1 MLDLGYLPGSY
12 GAADVQMFTAP
23 ATASNTQWHTWMKP
37 RGKSMVNIICL
48 GGGAGGGGGFT
59 GATTTAR
66 GGGGGG
72 GSSGGS
78 RFIGPLACLPDV
90 LYIQVGAGGIGVG
103 SGGGTAGSGVFSYV
117 SIAPSTTAS
126 NALLISGN
134 AVPVGGGTGT
144 GAAAGAAGTAGTLAT
159 IATCPLA
166 GLGFFY
172 AIGGSAGII
181 GAAASNTPGTTHNIP
196 VTSVLTMGGGSGAG
210 VSTVGQTG
218 GLINAI
224 SGSYLSEMAPS
235 PAAIGADG
243 CGGFM
248 LFKGLFSYC
257 GMGGGSADNAVGG
270 NGGIGG
276 PGSGGGGGGGGTTG
290 GRGGDGGNGLVIF
303 VSW

>member
-1 MLDLGYLPGSY
+1 
-12 GAADVQMFTAP
+12 MFTAP
-23 ATASNTQWHTWMKP
+23 ATVTNNQWHTWIKP
-37 RGKSMVNIICL
+37 RGKSMVNIICI

-78 RFIGPLACLPDV
+78 RFVGSLALLPDV
-90 LYIQVGAGGIGVG
+90 LYAQVGAGGIGVG
-103 SGGGTAGSGVFSYV
+103 SGGGAAGSGVFSYV
-117 SIAPSTTAS
+117 TIAPNVTAS

-134 AVPVGGGTGT
+134 AAPVGGGTGT

-159 IATCPLA
+159 APNCALS
-166 GLGFFY
+166 GLGMFF
-172 AIGGSAGII
+172 AIGGQLGII
-181 GAAASNTPGTTHNIP
+181 GAAASNTAGGAQVIP
-196 VTSVLTMGGGSGAG
+196 VTGCLTMGGGSGAG
-210 VSTVGQTG
+210 VSTVGQVG
-218 GLINAI
+218 GAITAI
-224 SGSYLSEMAPS
+224 SGSYFSEMAPS
-235 PAAIGADG
+235 AAAIGADG
-243 CGGFM
+243 CGGIM

-270 NGGIGG
+270 NGGNGG